1 MRYSNLIGLAASVG
15 LIVFCFFPWVYIPS
29 IQTTISGFHA
39 DHTNFGKPGL
49 MHVILSVVALLLF
62 SLNKIGAKRINI
74 LLCAFNFAWSLRN
87 ILMLT
92 RCELGECPESR
103 AGIYMIVL
111 LSFIMLIMSL
121 LPKGDEKMG

>member
-1 MRYSNLIGLAASVG
+1 MRYSNFIGLAASVG
-15 LIVFCFFPWVYIPS
+15 LIVTCFFPWVYIPS
-29 IQTTISGFHA
+29 IQTTISGFYA

-49 MHVILSVVALLLF
+49 MHVILSAVALLLF
-62 SLNKIGAKRINI
+62 SLKKIGAIRFNI

-103 AGIYMIVL
+103 PGIYIIVL
-111 LSFIMLIMSL
+111 FSFVMLIMSL
-121 LPKGDEKMG
+121 LPKGDETMG